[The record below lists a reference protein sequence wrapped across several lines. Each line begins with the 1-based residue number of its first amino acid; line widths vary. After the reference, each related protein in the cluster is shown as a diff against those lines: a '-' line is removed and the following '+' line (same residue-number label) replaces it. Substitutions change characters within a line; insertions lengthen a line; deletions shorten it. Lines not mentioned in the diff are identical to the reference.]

1 MVLRDE
7 ATLIAMP
14 GGKMSGGKMPGAKG
28 AGGKGTANNR
38 TGTRETHED
47 GWIGAAVL
55 FAVAAITAIVLLS
68 NDRPRSHMADE
79 LSLPEGK
86 RMMVMAPLPRN

>member
-7 ATLIAMP
+7 TTPIAI
-14 GGKMSGGKMPGAKG
+14 SGS
-28 AGGKGTANNR
+28 NR
-38 TGTRETHED
+38 TGNQGAGARERREG
-47 GWIGAAVL
+47 GWVGAAVL
-55 FAVAAITAIVLLS
+55 FAVATVVALVLLG
-68 NDRPRSHMADE
+68 NDRPRFHAADE